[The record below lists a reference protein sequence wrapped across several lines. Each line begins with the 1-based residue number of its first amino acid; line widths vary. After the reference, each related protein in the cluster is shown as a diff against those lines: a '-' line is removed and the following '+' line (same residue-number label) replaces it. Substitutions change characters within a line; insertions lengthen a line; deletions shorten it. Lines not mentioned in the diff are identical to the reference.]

1 MLNKEDISLSLLN
14 MIIFNTLTIA
24 NLVAQIENIQ
34 NIVLIGHHLRI
45 LELEQVA
52 EMGFQFLTRGKWK
65 LMFLKY
71 ASFLGSLGL
80 LIEHADLD
88 ILYS

>member
-52 EMGFQFLTRGKWK
+52 EMGFQFLTRGK
-65 LMFLKY
+65 
-71 ASFLGSLGL
+71 
-80 LIEHADLD
+80 
-88 ILYS
+88 